1 MSEIYPN
8 DQELLN
14 IQSDSAT
21 GIEYI
26 PTGQVPYYLQF
37 RRMLY
42 RLILAFRRANELRV
56 YDVGGL
62 DIGVKP
68 GAFWNGTELVQ
79 FEGSS
84 SSTLADEKDNIY
96 VYLTAGGELVTDN
109 YTAFPDM
116 ATTPHIR
123 LAIVKTSDGD
133 ISSITDCRGGHNFV
147 MPYPAGGIKKIIEA
161 HTADDELEAA
171 QSGSVH
177 TNNGASSTVTLLLPA
192 SAPAGTIL
200 DFAVVT
206 AQELRI
212 DPGEAA
218 ILDDSGQTTGKY
230 KYANAVGAS
239 LSLAADA
246 DHNWVVTAKHGTWSE
261 EA

>member
-1 MSEIYPN
+1 MSEKYPN

-37 RRMLY
+37 RKMLY
-42 RLILAFRRANELRV
+42 RLILAFSRANELRV
-56 YDVGGL
+56 YDAGGL

-79 FEGSS
+79 YEGSIG
-84 SSTLADEKDNIY
+84 STLADDKDNIY
-96 VYLTAGGELVTDN
+96 IYLNADGELITDN

-116 ATTPHIR
+116 ATSPHIR
-123 LAIVKTSDGD
+123 LAIVKTADGD

-147 MPYPAGGIKKIIEA
+147 MPYQAGGIKKLLQA
-161 HTADDELEAA
+161 HTSDGELDAV
-171 QSGSVH
+171 QSGSIH
-177 TNNGASSTVTLLLPA
+177 TNGGASATVTLLLPA
-192 SAPAGTIL
+192 SAPIGTIF
-200 DFAVVT
+200 DFAVT
-206 AQELRI
+206 SSQELRI
-212 DPGEAA
+212 DPGDYA
-218 ILDDSGQTTGKY
+218 ILDDSSQTAGRY
-230 KYANAVGAS
+230 KYANTVGAS

-246 DHNWVVTAKHGTWSE
+246 GHNWVVTAKHGSWSE